1 MSASEQNSPD
11 VPCFFPY
18 IAGQATP
25 TSQRRQLR
33 SPYDGRTLAVV
44 GEAGPGELEAAL
56 AAAERA
62 TRAARALTSQQRAE
76 ICAAI
81 ARGITARRD
90 ELALAICD
98 EAGKPIADARAE
110 VERAVLC
117 FELAASEAQRVAR
130 EGHTLP
136 MDLRPPGAGRLGI
149 TRRVPVGPI
158 AAISPFNFPLNLAA
172 HKVAPALA
180 AGCPVVLKPA
190 SQTPTPT
197 LRLAEII
204 AATDWPKRALSVLPA
219 TRAAADILV
228 TDERCKLLTF
238 TGSGQVGWDMKAR
251 AGKKR
256 VVLELGGNAAVIL
269 DESVTRDDLDAL
281 VPKLIYGAFSYA
293 GQKCISVQRIYVVTR
308 PGAQGPG
315 RSLYA
320 ELCERFVAAARAVRC
335 GDPRDPEVLV
345 GPMIDE
351 NNARRVESW
360 VKEATAQGAR
370 LLCGG
375 EREETLVQPTV
386 LADVPASARIAC
398 DEVFGPV
405 CNLDRVPSFEAA
417 VQAVNDSRYGLQ
429 AALFTRDLGH
439 GLRAF
444 DELEVGAVILN
455 EAPSFRIDHMPYGGV
470 KDSGLG
476 REGIEAPYNSLK
488 FEVAPVAEGVR
499 ITARDEAAQSTLL
512 PADWALDQLLAAI
525 PQVVGTASAGTIWSV
540 SPRTARLDAD
550 RLRAEVE
557 AHQAR
562 MDSPLWA
569 PADGAQ
575 GSSWM
580 VPGSSS
586 NRALIR
592 GALFRAPSSGRARR
606 GPRRL

>member
-81 ARGITARRD
+81 AHGITARRD

-136 MDLRPPGAGRLGI
+136 MDLRPPGQGRLGL
-149 TRRVPVGPI
+149 TQRVPVGPV
-158 AAISPFNFPLNLAA
+158 AAISPFNFPLNLAV
-172 HKVAPALA
+172 HKLAPALA

-190 SQTPTPT
+190 SQAPTPT

-204 AATDWPKRALSVLPA
+204 AATAWPKEALSVLPA
-219 TRAAADILV
+219 TRAAADVLV
-228 TDERCKLLTF
+228 TDPRCKVLTF
-238 TGSGQVGWDMKAR
+238 TGSGAVGWDLKAR
-251 AGKKR
+251 AGHKR
-256 VVLELGGNAAVIL
+256 VILELGGNAAVII
-269 DESVTRDDLDAL
+269 DETVTSADLSAII
-281 VPKLIYGAFSYA
+281 PKLVYGAFSYA
-293 GQKCISVQRIYVVTR
+293 GQKCISVQRIYFVEP
-308 PGAQGPG
+308 PGG
-315 RSLYA
+315 RRYA
-320 ELCERFVAAARAVRC
+320 EFTERLVAAARAAQV
-335 GDPRDPEVLV
+335 GDPRDPEVMV

-351 NNARRVESW
+351 ANARRVESW
-360 VKEATAQGAR
+360 VGEAVTAGAQ

-375 EREETLVQPTV
+375 QRDGTVVQPTV
-386 LADVPASARIAC
+386 LAAVPPTARAAC
-398 DEVFGPV
+398 DEIFGPV
-405 CNLDRVPSFEAA
+405 CNLDRVASFDAA
-417 VQAVNDSRYGLQ
+417 LQAVNDSRYGLQ
-429 AALFTRDLGH
+429 AALFTHDLGH
-439 GLRAF
+439 ALRAF

-470 KDSGLG
+470 KESGLG
-476 REGIEAPYNSLK
+476 REGIRNAIEDLT
-488 FEVAPVAEGVR
+488 EVRLLVTG
-499 ITARDEAAQSTLL
+499 TL
-512 PADWALDQLLAAI
+512 P
-525 PQVVGTASAGTIWSV
+525 
-540 SPRTARLDAD
+540 SP
-550 RLRAEVE
+550 
-557 AHQAR
+557 
-562 MDSPLWA
+562 
-569 PADGAQ
+569 
-575 GSSWM
+575 
-580 VPGSSS
+580 
-586 NRALIR
+586 
-592 GALFRAPSSGRARR
+592 
-606 GPRRL
+606 